1 MAPRRF
7 WLLFLLLLFALSATR
22 TLAQTA
28 APQATPAGQWRPP
41 AASPAPTAPGV
52 NPGVAQPTTAD
63 QWRPPAA
70 LSGGAQVQVGSYG
83 YVDWANMRLVAV
95 GVGAPPQRREGQS
108 ESVVKAMAARASL
121 LDARRNLL
129 EVVKEVSIDSETR
142 VVDFMT
148 KSDVVVN
155 RLSGVLQVARVER
168 VRPLPDGAVETTVS
182 MPLTGVLGEELA
194 RLPARQQP
202 VEPLQ
207 TPPQTTAQAAPEPA
221 PAGAKRPEQ
230 LPTPIKERTNTAS
243 QGPQAPASPTVQAT
257 SPPVIPAA
265 TPPRVPGG
273 GYSGLVVDA
282 RGLNFKPALKP
293 ELYGPDGALLY
304 PGRNVDVAAT
314 AKRGFVR
321 YYRNLDQAQ
330 RSDLVGGLPQTIKP
344 EGLAPGKASG
354 LQLDGATAE
363 QLKLLLQTPG
373 NYLDGGNVVVVF

>member
-1 MAPRRF
+1 M
-7 WLLFLLLLFALSATR
+7 
-22 TLAQTA
+22 
-28 APQATPAGQWRPP
+28 
-41 AASPAPTAPGV
+41 
-52 NPGVAQPTTAD
+52 
-63 QWRPPAA
+63 
-70 LSGGAQVQVGSYG
+70 VGNYG
-83 YVDWANMRLVAV
+83 YVDWANMQLVAV
-95 GVGAPPQRREGQS
+95 GLGAPPQRREGQS
-108 ESVVKAMAARASL
+108 ESVVKAMATRASL

-155 RLSGVLQVARVER
+155 RLSGVLQAARVER
-168 VRPLPDGAVETTVS
+168 VRPLPDGAYETTVA

-194 RLPARQQP
+194 RLPARQQA
-202 VEPLQ
+202 VEPLPAPAQ
-207 TPPQTTAQAAPEPA
+207 TAPEPA

-230 LPTPIKERTNTAS
+230 LPAPIKERAKPS
-243 QGPQAPASPTVQAT
+243 EAGSGPIPPQSPEPPAAQAPT
-257 SPPVIPAA
+257 PPVVPVAA
-265 TPPRVPGG
+265 APQVPGG
-273 GYSGLVVDA
+273 GYTGLVVDA
-282 RGLNFKPALKP
+282 RGMNFKPALKP

-304 PGRNVDVAAT
+304 PGPKVDAGTT

-330 RSDLVGGLPQTIKP
+330 RSNLVGGLPRTVKA

-354 LQLDGATAE
+354 LQLDGATVE